1 MKRAIFLDRD
11 GTINDMVYNAD
22 FGLVD
27 SPANPDEFHLLP
39 GVCDAIRL
47 INQMGLLAIVVSN
60 QPGIAKGKFTRM
72 LIDQTTQKMHDLVS
86 HAGARLDGVH
96 YCLHHPDAVV
106 PEYRVKCDCRKP
118 RPGLLLQAA
127 QSWEIDLRHSY
138 MVGDGITD
146 VLAGHAAG
154 CTTFF
159 LNSCKCYNCEE
170 LDKYNVKPSY
180 TVKSLAEA
188 VRIIQAIQSSDGH
201 GFTPY
206 LPATELPIAHG
217 ADTSASSTDAKGVSE

>member
-1 MKRAIFLDRD
+1 MYRAVFLDRD
-11 GTINDMVYNAD
+11 GTLNAMVYNAD

-27 SPANPDEFHLLP
+27 SPANPDEFTLLP

-60 QPGIAKGKFTRM
+60 QPGIAKGKLTPR
-72 LIDQTTQKMHDLVS
+72 LIDQTTHKMLRLVGQ
-86 HAGARLDGVH
+86 AGARLDGVY
-96 YCLHHPDAVV
+96 YCLHHPEASV

-118 RPGLLLQAA
+118 RPGLLIQAA
-127 QSWEIDLRHSY
+127 QEWEIDLQHSF

-146 VLAGHAAG
+146 VVAGHRAG

-159 LNSCKCYNCEE
+159 LNSCKCYHCEE
-170 LDKYNVKPSY
+170 LEKYDVRPCY
-180 TVKSLAEA
+180 TVKNLTVA
-188 VRIIQAIQSSDGH
+188 VHTIQTIQSADGH

-206 LPATELPIAHG
+206 LPAAQAPNAERAANHTPE
-217 ADTSASSTDAKGVSE
+217 ER